1 MIYSDP
7 FSISDEVEARPDVT
21 IASVVRAAWAFVV
34 HQYTGTDGVVF
45 GAPLAGRNMAVSN
58 IDKIVGPIIA
68 TVPIRVRVP
77 SGKNSATISA
87 FLRGV
92 QNAATAVIPF
102 EQTSLQHMQN
112 SVWKLNRPAVSRGY
126 LW

>member
-1 MIYSDP
+1 MASSLVPHSLAATWLFQI
-7 FSISDEVEARPDVT
+7 SI
-21 IASVVRAAWAFVV
+21 
-34 HQYTGTDGVVF
+34 G
-45 GAPLAGRNMAVSN
+45 
-58 IDKIVGPIIA
+58 GPIIA
-68 TVPIRVRVP
+68 TVPIRVSVP

-87 FLRGV
+87 FLSGV